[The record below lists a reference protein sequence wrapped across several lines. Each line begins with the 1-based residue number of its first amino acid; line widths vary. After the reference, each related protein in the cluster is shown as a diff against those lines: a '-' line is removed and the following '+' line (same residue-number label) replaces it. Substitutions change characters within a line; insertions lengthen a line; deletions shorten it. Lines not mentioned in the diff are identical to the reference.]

1 MQLVLAIAA
10 GGALGAVSR
19 HFVAGAVTKLAGTG
33 FPLGTLTVNIVGSL
47 ALGLLVTLLAHK
59 IDVLPHVRSF
69 LAVGFL
75 GSFTTFS
82 AYSMETM
89 LLIQRGDWTGAALYS
104 VGSLVV
110 GVLALLLGLWLGRL
124 LV

>member
-1 MQLVLAIAA
+1 MQLVLAIAV

-19 HFVAGAVTKLAGTG
+19 HFVSGAISKLAGIG
-33 FPLGTLTVNIVGSL
+33 LPFGTFTVNIVGSL
-47 ALGLLVTLLAHK
+47 AMGILVALLAHK
-59 IDVLPHVRSF
+59 INISSEMRGF
-69 LAVGFL
+69 LTVGFL

-82 AYSMETM
+82 TYSMETV
-89 LLIQRGDWTGAALYS
+89 LLFQRGDWTAAVLYS
-104 VGSLVV
+104 VGSLIV

>member
-19 HFVAGAVTKLAGTG
+19 HFVSGAVSKFAGIG
-33 FPLGTLTVNIVGSL
+33 FPFGTFTVNIFGSL
-47 ALGLLVTLLAHK
+47 LMGLLITLLAHK
-59 IDVLPHVRSF
+59 IDVSNQLRSF
-69 LAVGFL
+69 LSVGFL

-82 AYSMETM
+82 TYSMETV
-89 LLIQRGDWTGAALYS
+89 LLVERGDWTGAALYS

-110 GVLALLLGLWLGRL
+110 GILALQAGLWLGRL

>member
-19 HFVAGAVTKLAGTG
+19 HFVSGAVSKFTGIG
-33 FPLGTLTVNIVGSL
+33 FPFGTFTVNIVGSL
-47 ALGLLVTLLAHK
+47 LMGLLITLLAHK
-59 IDVLPHVRSF
+59 IDVSTQLRSF
-69 LAVGFL
+69 LTVGFL

-82 AYSMETM
+82 TYSMETV
-89 LLIQRGDWTGAALYS
+89 LLVQRGDWTGAALYS
-104 VGSLVV
+104 IGSLIV
-110 GVLALLLGLWLGRL
+110 GVLALFAGLWLGRL